1 MTIRDLLER
10 KDDLRL
16 YISKNIILFS
26 LTYVNT
32 MVLFY
37 EQLCPLNVIG
47 RINMTK
53 NLEHEIFNFAE
64 EVIRK
69 IGEHYGEGRMGGYL
83 CIYDPNRLFDRQQLI
98 GEPDRAKA
106 PKYQSFAREKAFRL
120 SQNPDH
126 LTSWE
131 SRDVE
136 NEQYGGAIR
145 LPSGLIISFS
155 GMPEAVDTAFCLMLM
170 YNFLIASPKDLIEI
184 SERAECTEL
193 FDKLSTGFTAK
204 ISPLD

>member
-1 MTIRDLLER
+1 MHQKKCKRGWKQVE
-10 KDDLRL
+10 DDLRL

-53 NLEHEIFNFAE
+53 NLEHEIFNFA
-64 EVIRK
+64 
-69 IGEHYGEGRMGGYL
+69 
-83 CIYDPNRLFDRQQLI
+83 
-98 GEPDRAKA
+98 
-106 PKYQSFAREKAFRL
+106 
-120 SQNPDH
+120 
-126 LTSWE
+126 
-131 SRDVE
+131 
-136 NEQYGGAIR
+136 
-145 LPSGLIISFS
+145 
-155 GMPEAVDTAFCLMLM
+155 VDTAFCLMLM